1 VSGAAKKRAAIAV
14 ALLCLALAA
23 VAHAEVIRKDN
34 LQVSYGGKIAP
45 HKLPRVGTAPVSVS
59 ISADIKTIDSQPPP
73 QLRRIE
79 LSINRNGR
87 LDQTGLP
94 ACHFHQLQP
103 ASTQEARASCPGGI
117 VGHGTFKSAVAL
129 PEQSP
134 YPSDGTILAFNG
146 RLHGKPV
153 IFAHIYGLQPLP
165 TSFTL
170 PFEIKRRSKGTYGL
184 TLLADLPQVAADW
197 GYVSGFSLVLQ
208 RRFRYQGKSRSYIS
222 AGCPAPKGFPGATFA
237 YAKASFG
244 FEDGK
249 QMRTTLTRS
258 CGVR

>member
-1 VSGAAKKRAAIAV
+1 VSGAATKKAALAV
-14 ALLCLALAA
+14 ALLCFALAA
-23 VAHAEVIRKDN
+23 AAHAEVIRKDN

-45 HKLPRVGTAPVSVS
+45 HNLPRVGVAPVAISVS
-59 ISADIKTIDSQPPP
+59 AKIKTIDEEPPP
-73 QLRRIE
+73 QLRRIV

-103 ASTQEARASCPGGI
+103 ASTREARAACPGGI
-117 VGHGTFKSAVAL
+117 VGHGTLKSAVAL

-134 YPSDGTILAFNG
+134 YPSDGTVIAFNG
-146 RLHGKPV
+146 RLHGRPV
-153 IFAHIYGLQPLP
+153 IFAHIYGTKPLP

-170 PFEIKRRSKGTYGL
+170 PFEVKRRSQGTYGI
-184 TLLADLPQVAADW
+184 TLLANLPQVAADW
-197 GYVSGFSLVLQ
+197 GYVRGFSMTLQ
-208 RRFRYQGKSRSYIS
+208 RRFRYRGKTHSYIA
-222 AGCPAPKGFPGATFA
+222 AGCPAPKGFPGATFTFA
-237 YAKASFG
+237 RASFG

-249 QMRTTLTRS
+249 EMRTTLTRS